1 MPSFARSGAQPCD
14 VRVSKPGWEPCFSRA
29 GSLNAPKGTNRFTPD
44 APQPYRDPTSAIG
57 PKREHA
63 PRSNRFFAF
72 CPLCCTYTQILLL
85 TWWPQPVFQ
94 AQRWLPNTTPH
105 LGPGCVELKG
115 KAVPARY
122 PQPGR
127 ALAPRRTAICQLGV
141 ILAQAINTP
150 SY

>member
-1 MPSFARSGAQPCD
+1 MYVFPSQ
-14 VRVSKPGWEPCFSRA
+14 A
-29 GSLNAPKGTNRFTPD
+29 GSPAFPGQDPSM
-44 APQPYRDPTSAIG
+44 PQKVPTDLPLMPRSIRDPTSAIG

-63 PRSNRFFAF
+63 PRSDRFFAF

-94 AQRWLPNTTPH
+94 AQRWLTNTTPH

-115 KAVPARY
+115 EAVPARY